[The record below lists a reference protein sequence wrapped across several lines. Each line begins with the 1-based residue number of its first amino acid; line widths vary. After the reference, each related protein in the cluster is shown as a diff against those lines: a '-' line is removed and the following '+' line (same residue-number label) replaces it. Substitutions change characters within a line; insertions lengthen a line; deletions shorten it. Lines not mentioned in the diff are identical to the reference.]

1 VTRSPQSEAVE
12 RAETARAAA
21 ARVTDPEVPVLTIDD
36 LGILHEVDVDDHGHV
51 TVSILPTYSG
61 CPAMGVI
68 ALEIETE
75 LAKAGFADV
84 SVNLTNNP
92 VWTTDRMSDAAREKL
107 SAHGISS
114 APVAVRAILSACR
127 NSVRPRARRSGAA
140 APAASR
146 SNISNAPEACA
157 AIDKVSFKRNA
168 GFQDNYRDRMHLLP
182 TFLTACF
189 AGITKH
195 SGFNA
200 SIRR

>member
-1 VTRSPQSEAVE
+1 VVTRSPRFEAAE

-107 SAHGISS
+107 SAHGIS
-114 APVAVRAILSACR
+114 P
-127 NSVRPRARRSGAA
+127 PERRSGK
-140 APAASR
+140 R
-146 SNISNAPEACA
+146 SLFEPSADIVCPRCGSGDTER
-157 AIDKVSFKRNA
+157 VSEF
-168 GFQDNYRDRMHLLP
+168 GS
-182 TFLTACF
+182 TACKALWRCRACREPF
-189 AGITKH
+189 QHFKCA
-195 SGFNA
+195 
-200 SIRR
+200 